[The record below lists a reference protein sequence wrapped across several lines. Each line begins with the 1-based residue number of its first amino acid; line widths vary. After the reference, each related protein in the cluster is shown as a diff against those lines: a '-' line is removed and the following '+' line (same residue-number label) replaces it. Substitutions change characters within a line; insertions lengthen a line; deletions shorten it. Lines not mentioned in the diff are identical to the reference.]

1 MGDTVKKELKGSGN
15 RKCLECRLVR
25 LEERLAKVEE
35 NQARILQV
43 LSLGPAEDA
52 EESSY
57 NRAIGELAQGNRKP
71 LENFLKRGGKIPKG

>member
-1 MGDTVKKELKGSGN
+1 MDVTGKEKVKGSGN
-15 RKCLECRLVR
+15 RKGIECRLAR

-43 LSLGPAEDA
+43 LRLGPAEDA